1 VTPFCSRPVKPGYQ
15 GTARPRPLTRGLLSS
30 QGNRAFHGIW
40 CNGYRE
46 VSLSRSSP
54 PLTSSRLSSPPLASH
69 PLPSPGPPTFFFLQL
84 LKLIEKT
91 QTQTALTIANCQLP
105 TANCQLPSPRADP
118 RYTALHRSKSFLVAW
133 HVDDPDCRRAST
145 NPVPDPDP
153 DRCWRR
159 SVPYSRSFLRA
170 LSNQK
175 SLSRCQK

>member
-105 TANCQLPSPRADP
+105 TANCQLPTAKSSRRP
-118 RYTALHRSKSFLVAW
+118 ALHCTAPQQVISSCLACRRSGLPKSF
-133 HVDDPDCRRAST
+133 DQPGPRPR
-145 NPVPDPDP
+145 P
-153 DRCWRR
+153 
-159 SVPYSRSFLRA
+159 
-170 LSNQK
+170 
-175 SLSRCQK
+175 